1 MALESKKNST
11 KQRITMAKQQVKK
24 KKDVTLTGQVK
35 KYIKWF
41 WIVFA
46 SGIAAVFLLFLLA
59 SWGFLG
65 EMPSFEILENPQ
77 TNLASQVISSDGK
90 TLGKYYWRDNRT
102 PVDYKE
108 LPKTLVDALIATEDA
123 RFHDH
128 SGIDARGTL
137 RAFAFLG
144 KRGGA
149 STISQQLARQL
160 FVGVRSRNIFEAGIQ
175 KIKEWVIATR
185 LERQYTKEEI
195 IAMYFNIYDFGNN
208 ADGIRSAARIYF
220 GKEPKELKI
229 EESAML
235 VGMFKNSSYFNPR
248 RRPKIVKKR
257 RDVVFA
263 QMYKYDYITEKE
275 KDSLQK
281 LPFKINYN
289 PESHNAGL
297 GTYFRE
303 HLKKFLKRW
312 VKENPKED
320 GTKYNINLD
329 GLKIY
334 TTIDSR
340 MQKYAEEAME
350 EHMKKLQ
357 AEFFHQNT
365 KKRNKNAPFARDV
378 EQKSIDYAIS
388 RSIRQSER
396 WRKMKNNGKSED
408 EILASFDKK
417 IPMTLFSWKGEK
429 DTIMTPR
436 DSIIYAKYFLRA
448 SFMSMEPQ
456 TGQVKAWVGGINHKF
471 FKYDMVQQG
480 KRQIGSTFKPFVY
493 ATAIDQLHLSPCDSM
508 PNGPFCIEKGKYG
521 LLEPWC
527 PKNSGGEYEGMRTL
541 KGALAN
547 SVNTVTA
554 RLMDKVGPTNVRE
567 LAQRLGVQSEIPE
580 APSIAL
586 GTPDITLYEMLGAY
600 GTFVNKGVYV
610 KPVVVTRIEDKNGT
624 VLYEFVPETKD
635 VLSEEVAYTVVN
647 LMEGVTQSGSGK
659 RLRHKGARTAVYKEV
674 VTGYPYEFK
683 NPIAGKTGT
692 TQNHSDGWFIGMVP
706 NLVSGAWVGGED
718 RQIRFAS
725 ITYGQ
730 GASMAL
736 PIWALF
742 MKKCYADKTLDV
754 SKDKFPEPEELT
766 INVDCSKV
774 TKSDD
779 VINGQDQDN
788 KDDSDGIDF

>member
-1 MALESKKNST
+1 
-11 KQRITMAKQQVKK
+11 MAKKQVKK
-24 KKDVTLTGQVK
+24 QEENPTYFKKI
-35 KYIKWF
+35 IKWF
-41 WIVFA
+41 WILFA
-46 SGIAAVFLLFLLA
+46 GGIASILLLFLLA
-59 SWGFLG
+59 SWGALG

-77 TNLASQVISSDGK
+77 TNLASQVLSSDGK
-90 TLGKYYWRDNRT
+90 IIGKYYLKDNRT

-108 LPKTLVDALIATEDA
+108 LPKHLVNALIATEDA

-128 SGIDARGTL
+128 SGIDVRGTV
-137 RAFAFLG
+137 RAAIFLG
-144 KRGGA
+144 SKGGA

-160 FVGVRSRNIFEAGIQ
+160 FVGEGSKNLPERLIQ

-195 IAMYFNIYDFGNN
+195 ITMYFNIYDYGNN

-220 GKEPKELKI
+220 GKEPKDLKI

-235 VGMFKNSSYFNPR
+235 VGMFKNSSFFNPR
-248 RRPKIVKKR
+248 KRLERVEERRN
-257 RDVVFA
+257 VVLA
-263 QMYKYDYITEKE
+263 QMYKYEYITEAV

-281 LPFKINYN
+281 LPLVINYN
-289 PESHNAGL
+289 PESHNEGL

-303 HLKKFLKRW
+303 HLKGFLKTW

-320 GTKYNINLD
+320 GDKYNIYLD

-340 MQKYAEEAME
+340 MQAYAEQAVD

-378 EQKSIDYAIS
+378 EQKSIDFALD
-388 RSIRQSER
+388 RAMEQSER
-396 WRKMKNNGKSED
+396 WRVMKEEGKSEK
-408 EILASFDKK
+408 EIRASFDRKT
-417 IPMTLFSWKGEK
+417 PMTLFSWTEK
-429 DTIMTPR
+429 NNRIDTIMTPR
-436 DSIIYAKYFLRA
+436 DSIIYSKFYLRA
-448 SFMSMEPQ
+448 SFMSLEPQ
-456 TGQVKAWVGGINHKF
+456 TGQVKAWVGGINYRN
-471 FKYDMVQQG
+471 FKYDMVRQG

-508 PNGPFCIEKGKYG
+508 PNGPFCIEEGKYG

-527 PKNSGGEYEGMRTL
+527 PKNSDGKYEGMRTL
-541 KGALAN
+541 RGALAN

-554 RLMDKVGPTNVRE
+554 RLMDKVGPYNVRS
-567 LAQRLGVQSEIPE
+567 LAQRLGVESEIPE
-580 APSIAL
+580 VPSIAL
-586 GTPDITLYEMLGAY
+586 GTPDISLYEMLGAY

-610 KPVVVTRIEDKNGT
+610 KPVIVTRIEDKNGT

-647 LMEGVTQSGSGK
+647 LMEGVTQSGSGQ
-659 RLRHKGARTAVYKEV
+659 RLRHKWATKVPVYKDII
-674 VTGYPYEFK
+674 TGYPYEFT

-692 TQNHSDGWFIGMVP
+692 TQNNSDGWFIGMVP
-706 NLVSGAWVGGED
+706 NLISGAWVGGED
-718 RQIRFAS
+718 RQVRFS
-725 ITYGQ
+725 STTYGQ

-742 MKKCYADKTLDV
+742 MRKCYEDESLSV
-754 SKDKFPEPEELT
+754 SKDNFDKPSELT
-766 INVDCSKV
+766 INVDCSKI
-774 TKSDD
+774 TA
-779 VINGQDQDN
+779 
-788 KDDSDGIDF
+788 KDTNDPKDPNDGDKLDGIDF